1 MEFLVSLFVGK
12 PLNILVVAALFI
24 SLYVILHSKVTDG
37 DSGHKQL
44 LKTSAAW
51 GLYATWEWLI
61 KIRTPEA
68 NIRVDLMIIWPLLA
82 IFSVWAIL
90 RAFR

>member
-1 MEFLVSLFVGK
+1 MKFLVSLFVGK
-12 PLNILVVAALFI
+12 PLNILVVAALFL
-24 SLYVILHSKVTDG
+24 SLHIILHNKVIVG

-51 GLYATWEWLI
+51 GLYASWEWLI

-68 NIRVDLMIIWPLLA
+68 NIRVDLMIIWPVNPCA
-82 IFSVWAIL
+82 
-90 RAFR
+90 